1 MRLYKN
7 VDIKDIVKILEE
19 GILPIDVTGNNNWE
33 ESRRS
38 NNATNVVYLFKENNI
53 GDSFT
58 TYGLVLLE
66 IEVDAKPNEID
77 KYDIHKGEYEE
88 YIVSEVPVGA
98 IKAIYIP
105 KIFKNKITKEYNIDL
120 SEYDIKYVDVEFKV
134 YSNEENRYVV
144 ADKQVQDIYVKT
156 ANISTFDFNYLR
168 GITNNR
174 MLDCEKKWRYKYEME

>member
-1 MRLYKN
+1 MKLYKN
-7 VDIKDIVKILEE
+7 VDILDLENIMRE

-38 NNATNVVYLFKENNI
+38 NNATDVVYLFKENNI

-77 KYDIHKGEYEE
+77 KYDIHKVEYEE
-88 YIVSEVPVGA
+88 YIVSEVPVSA

-105 KIFKNKITKEYNIDL
+105 KIFKDKITKEYNIDL
-120 SEYDIKYVDVEFKV
+120 SEYYIKYVDVEFKV

-174 MLDCEKKWRYKYEME
+174 MLDCQKKWKYMI

>member
-1 MRLYKN
+1 MELYKN
-7 VDIKDIVKILEE
+7 VDILDLENIMRG

-38 NNATNVVYLFKENNI
+38 NNATDVVYLFKKNNI

-58 TYGLVLLE
+58 TYGLVLLK

-88 YIVSEVPVGA
+88 YIVSEVPVSA

-134 YSNEENRYVV
+134 YSIEENRYVV

-174 MLDCEKKWRYKYEME
+174 MLDCQKKWRYMI

>member
-1 MRLYKN
+1 MKLYKN

-19 GILPIDVTGNNNWE
+19 GILPIDVTGNDNWE

-38 NNATNVVYLFKENNI
+38 NNATDVVYLFKENNI

-66 IEVDAKPNEID
+66 VEVAAQPNEID

-88 YIVSEVPVGA
+88 YIVSEVPVSA

-120 SEYDIKYVDVEFKV
+120 SAYDIKYVDVEFKV
-134 YSNEENRYVV
+134 YSIEENRYIV

>member
-1 MRLYKN
+1 MKLYKN
-7 VDIKDIVKILEE
+7 VDILDLENIMRE

-38 NNATNVVYLFKENNI
+38 NNATDVVYLFKENNI

-66 IEVDAKPNEID
+66 VEVDAKLNKID

-88 YIVSEVPVGA
+88 YIVSEVPVNA
-98 IKAIYIP
+98 IKAIYVP
-105 KIFKNKITKEYNIDL
+105 KIFKNKIIKEYNIDL
-120 SEYDIKYVDVEFKV
+120 SKYDVKYVDVEFKV
-134 YSNEENRYVV
+134 YSSEENRYVV
-144 ADKQVQDIYVKT
+144 ADKKVQNIYVKT

-174 MLDCEKKWRYKYEME
+174 MLDCQKKWRYMI